1 MTSLNEIEPFQITLE
16 LELFTNKTARIRVR
30 AYGKPFGK
38 LGSSS
43 LELLGLLTKLTKAL
57 VYFSSII
64 SIYLLLEV
72 KLLSEISP
80 ELLLMTLGYLFE
92 SLRERETEERAKIQV
107 TKNPWKIEM

>member
-1 MTSLNEIEPFQITLE
+1 MTSLNEIGPFQIT

-57 VYFSSII
+57 VSII
-64 SIYLLLEV
+64 SFIPIAG
-72 KLLSEISP
+72 S
-80 ELLLMTLGYLFE
+80 
-92 SLRERETEERAKIQV
+92 QV
-107 TKNPWKIEM
+107 AL